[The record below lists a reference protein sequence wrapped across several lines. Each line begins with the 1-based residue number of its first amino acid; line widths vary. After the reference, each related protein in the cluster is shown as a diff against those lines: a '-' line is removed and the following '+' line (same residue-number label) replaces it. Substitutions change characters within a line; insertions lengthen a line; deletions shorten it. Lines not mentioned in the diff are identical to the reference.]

1 MMLRASGI
9 TYETGKHNGHSLI
22 VLDAEGGIQMSLQ
35 RLKRASSD
43 G

>member
-22 VLDAEGGIQMSLQ
+22 VLDAEGGIQMSFAAIE
-35 RLKRASSD
+35 ASL
-43 G
+43 